1 MNIDSKTILN
11 AYANGV
17 FPMAR
22 SVDDKYIEWIKP
34 KKRGII
40 PIDNFYIPK
49 SLKKTLKKKNYEI
62 SIDTNFELTISK
74 CAEIRKDRENTW
86 INKTLKDS
94 FIKLFE
100 MGYAHSI
107 EVWRD
112 NNIIGGLYG
121 LTLGSAFFGESMF
134 SSEKDGSKI
143 ALCYLIANLRLSNFL
158 LLDIQFVTKHLKR
171 FGAIEVSDTKYSILL
186 ENAITKKRR
195 FCRNINYDDSIN
207 LLDLHSKTQIS

>member
-1 MNIDSKTILN
+1 MSIDSKIILN
-11 AYANGV
+11 AYAKGI

-22 SVDDKYIEWIKP
+22 SVDDDSVEWIKP

-62 SIDTNFELTISK
+62 KIDKNFELTIAK
-74 CAEIRKDRENTW
+74 CAEIREDREDTW

-94 FIKLFE
+94 FIQLYK

-112 NNIIGGLYG
+112 NNIFGGLYG
-121 LTLGSAFFGESMF
+121 LSLGSAFFGESMF
-134 SSEKDGSKI
+134 SNEKDGSKI

-158 LLDIQFVTKHLKR
+158 LLDIQFITTHLRR
-171 FGAIEVSDTKYSILL
+171 FGAIEISDVEYSMLL
-186 ENAITKKRR
+186 ENAITKKRE
-195 FCRNINYDDSIN
+195 FCRNINYDDSIK